1 MWTDARFAGGDKLYV
16 SAPRDAHMRVPD
28 LILKCAVFLGQ
39 DTEDGKRY
47 KGTGYVVIEYRPEK
61 SFLFLLT
68 AAHVAE
74 ELDGFDFYIRAN
86 RRDGGVVE
94 LTQKCEQSLWWY
106 HPTERESVDAAAMM
120 IPFKEFMELDL
131 QPIPVPMFID
141 EATIK
146 SKNIGVGDEVFV
158 AGLFTN
164 ATGTS
169 RHIPIIRIGNVA
181 MMPEE
186 KIFYPTKQH
195 EDRWLYA
202 NLLESRSIG
211 GLSGSPVFIRE
222 TVRIDTFSRGGRMP
236 RPVAR
241 EESGEPTEMAGLGR
255 FHFFG
260 SMIGHWQIP
269 LPAGAPVEFS
279 RTQLEAVNMGIAPMV
294 PAHKILE
301 VLKQSELSDMMN
313 KIVSQ
318 ARERRNQEDGVP
330 TLDSV
335 SNPKERTL
343 TKEEFE
349 STLKKV
355 SRKMAPASKK

>member
-1 MWTDARFAGGDKLYV
+1 MWTDARFAGGDRLYV
-16 SAPRDAHMRVPD
+16 SAPRDAYMRVPD
-28 LILKCAVFLGQ
+28 IILKCVVFLGQ
-39 DTEDGKRY
+39 DTEHGRRY
-47 KGTGYVVIEYRPEK
+47 KGTGYVVINYHPEK
-61 SFLFLLT
+61 SFLFLVT

-86 RRDGGVVE
+86 HRDGRVVE

-106 HPTERESVDAAAMM
+106 HPTERESVDVAAMA
-120 IPFKEFMELDL
+120 IPFQEILELDL
-131 QPIPVPMFID
+131 QPIPVPMFIN

-164 ATGTS
+164 AKGTS
-169 RHIPIIRIGNVA
+169 KQLPIIRIGNVA

-186 KIFYPTKQH
+186 KIFFPTDDKPDQ
-195 EDRWLYA
+195 WLYA

-222 TVRIDTFSRGGRMP
+222 TVRIDTSSHSGGRM
-236 RPVAR
+236 RVATAR
-241 EESGEPTEMAGLGR
+241 EESGEPTEIAGVGR

-260 SMIGHWQIP
+260 SMVGHWQIP
-269 LPAGAPVEFS
+269 LPAEFS

-301 VLKQSELSDMMN
+301 VLTQPELSRMMDQLVN
-313 KIVSQ
+313 AAK
-318 ARERRNQEDGVP
+318 ERRKQEDGVA
-330 TLDSV
+330 TLDSA
-335 SNPKERTL
+335 SNPKERPL
-343 TKEEFE
+343 TKEAFE
-349 STLKKV
+349 DALKKA
-355 SRKMAPASKK
+355 SRKITPDKK